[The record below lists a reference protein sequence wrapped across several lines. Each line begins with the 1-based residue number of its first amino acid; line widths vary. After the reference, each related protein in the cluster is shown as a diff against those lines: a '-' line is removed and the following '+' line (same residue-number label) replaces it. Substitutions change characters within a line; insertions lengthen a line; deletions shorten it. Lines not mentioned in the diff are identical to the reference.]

1 MGVVGIRTAAKM
13 LWTCWQMAQAGPLLD
28 QKVVPKSS
36 IKIGKTLSIIS
47 QTKLS
52 DPKEFLPRTREVSTK
67 SIRTAAKM
75 MWTCWQMAQD

>member
-1 MGVVGIRTAAKM
+1 
-13 LWTCWQMAQAGPLLD
+13 MAQAGPLLD